1 MLKTLKK
8 ILSKLFPKKLATET
22 TAQVPNDEIAPWTK
36 AEIESPAPV
45 SKPVLLIEPA
55 PEQVQTVEELVA
67 PEPKVK
73 SKVSTK
79 KVVKKKPTS
88 SKKKKKL

>member
-1 MLKTLKK
+1 MFKTLKK
-8 ILSKLFPKKLATET
+8 ILSKFFPQKLATET

-36 AEIESPAPV
+36 AEIGNHE

-55 PEQVQTVEELVA
+55 PAPVEVIEEPVT
-67 PEPKVK
+67 PEPVVQ
-73 SKVSTK
+73 SKAATK

-88 SKKKKKL
+88 SKKKKK